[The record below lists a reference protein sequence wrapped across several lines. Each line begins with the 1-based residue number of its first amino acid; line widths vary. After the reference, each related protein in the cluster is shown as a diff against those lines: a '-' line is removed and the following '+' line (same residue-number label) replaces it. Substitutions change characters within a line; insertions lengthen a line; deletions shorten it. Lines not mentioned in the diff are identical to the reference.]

1 MMASNRKSK
10 IKLIGI
16 YGAICFLDGIILVKN
31 PLTVHHIIPQRKK
44 VDNRLSNLALLC
56 HVEHQMF
63 NAIERDNQRHA
74 EDLNDGFREYK
85 KTKNGLIIV
94 QMRKFVDERI
104 NALGYEVENK
114 GKLLTLR
121 RQ

>member
-1 MMASNRKSK
+1 MASNKK
-10 IKLIGI
+10 ATIKLISVFGH
-16 YGAICFLDGIILVKN
+16 ICFLNGVIFVKN
-31 PLTVHHIIPQRKK
+31 PITYHHIVAKRNKGK
-44 VDNRLSNLALLC
+44 ATFENGALLC
-56 HVEHQMF
+56 YLEHQMF

-121 RQ
+121 RR